1 MGENEIK
8 IFQIGATIFI
18 AFITAFLTNL
28 NERKKQATV
37 FFKQEGIKVQQAI
50 LDFWCSI
57 LFDDYEKTIKRYIK
71 SNTKRIMEEN
81 NISKSKKI
89 TDTMAIKIVQKD
101 SYMYSSKLT
110 KIYWKLYARSI

>member
-18 AFITAFLTNL
+18 TFITAFLTNL

-50 LDFWCSI
+50 LDF
-57 LFDDYEKTIKRYIK
+57 
-71 SNTKRIMEEN
+71 
-81 NISKSKKI
+81 
-89 TDTMAIKIVQKD
+89 
-101 SYMYSSKLT
+101 
-110 KIYWKLYARSI
+110 